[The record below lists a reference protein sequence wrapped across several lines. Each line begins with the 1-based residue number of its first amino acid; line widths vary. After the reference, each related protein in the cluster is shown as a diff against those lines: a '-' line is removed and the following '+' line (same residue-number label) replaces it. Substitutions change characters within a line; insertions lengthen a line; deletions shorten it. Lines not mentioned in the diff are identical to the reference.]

1 MELLGTWVAAILTL
15 CIFSFLYKD
24 NPAYKAAQSL
34 FVGLTLGYVLVV
46 KVLKEGFFGVIKDQ
60 FFAAGTWS
68 VQGDVVAI
76 VSAMIAIL
84 LGLFF
89 FSSYIPK
96 WSWLV
101 TIVLALTIGWGS
113 GIVISAELS
122 SKVYAQVTSTIGDFQ
137 GFFDRDLFAG
147 ENWQKSKLNTVL
159 MLVGVVCTLTY
170 FFFSVE
176 HRGVPGKLAKVG
188 IIFIMVSFG
197 ASFANAVAGRISLLI
212 GRMSFLLGDWLHLI

>member
-68 VQGDVVAI
+68 IQGDVAAI
-76 VSAMIAIL
+76 VSAVIAIL
-84 LGLFF
+84 LGLLF

-101 TIVLALTIGWGS
+101 TIVLALIGL
-113 GIVISAELS
+113 A
-122 SKVYAQVTSTIGDFQ
+122 
-137 GFFDRDLFAG
+137 
-147 ENWQKSKLNTVL
+147 
-159 MLVGVVCTLTY
+159 TLKI
-170 FFFSVE
+170 
-176 HRGVPGKLAKVG
+176 R
-188 IIFIMVSFG
+188 
-197 ASFANAVAGRISLLI
+197 
-212 GRMSFLLGDWLHLI
+212 

>member
-46 KVLKEGFFGVIKDQ
+46 KVLKEGIFGVIKDQ

-68 VQGDVVAI
+68 VQG
-76 VSAMIAIL
+76 

-113 GIVISAELS
+113 VIVISAELS

-147 ENWQKSKLNTVL
+147 ENWQKSKLNTIL